1 MTTKLSPNQ
10 LLLQLSEKLS
20 SSDGRDQPT
29 YDEFAQLYYKVLTI
43 LSNHGDTTKVADDEN
58 NKSSIDLITPLLNF
72 INLNVNYGQKT
83 PLS

>member
-1 MTTKLSPNQ
+1 MMTTKLSPNQ

-43 LSNHGDTTKVADDEN
+43 LYNHVDN
-58 NKSSIDLITPLLNF
+58 NKLA
-72 INLNVNYGQKT
+72 
-83 PLS
+83 